1 MSGVAWS
8 IAPKSGECCV
18 SLLAQEPTEDLEEL
32 ENVMTLF
39 TLLVNLLNGPYI
51 MR

>member
-1 MSGVAWS
+1 MSGS

-32 ENVMTLF
+32 ENVMTL
-39 TLLVNLLNGPYI
+39 LVNLLNGPYI